1 VQLRESTNEEGSA
14 ACADRAA
21 HVGIDR
27 DVAAGA
33 DRAAVRAGD
42 DPAAISEVVFSDAD
56 TVREVTHN
64 FNRDGFDALYPRYRG
79 SSADVCPRPQRPR
92 AGVHT
97 DRELAGFVV
106 VLGAASVPKDPGTS
120 TTASPSKRP

>member
-1 VQLRESTNEEGSA
+1 
-14 ACADRAA
+14 
-21 HVGIDR
+21 
-27 DVAAGA
+27 VAAGA

-79 SSADVCPRPQRPR
+79 SSADVCPRPSDLGQAFTQIASSHASFEVNNIPEL
-92 AGVHT
+92 VYLT
-97 DRELAGFVV
+97 DV

-120 TTASPSKRP
+120 TTATPSKRP